1 MKQAIQ
7 QLEKDFHDATIQL
20 VSFLTWKK
28 GVSNMNNHKSSSK
41 TTRKSV
47 SYKQLPT
54 KDTEEIENEHDAK
67 ENALSEGYR
76 LLDIKAVPR
85 DSIKFVEKEKRSRND
100 KTSRNRYIN
109 LLGHRRAE
117 SLGNVGQTRRHWSPP
132 SLFVENEIKDGIDNL
147 TAGIE
152 DKYRI

>member
-1 MKQAIQ
+1 
-7 QLEKDFHDATIQL
+7 
-20 VSFLTWKK
+20 
-28 GVSNMNNHKSSSK
+28 MNNNKSSSK

-47 SYKQLPT
+47 SYKQLST
-54 KDTEEIENEHDAK
+54 IDTEEIENEYDAR

-85 DSIKFVEKEKRSRND
+85 DSTKLAEKEKRSRND

-132 SLFVENEIKDGIDNL
+132 SLFVENEIRDGTDNFN
-147 TAGIE
+147 AGIE
-152 DKYRI
+152 DEYRIE

>member
-1 MKQAIQ
+1 
-7 QLEKDFHDATIQL
+7 
-20 VSFLTWKK
+20 
-28 GVSNMNNHKSSSK
+28 MNNNKSSSK

-54 KDTEEIENEHDAK
+54 IDTEEIENEYDAR

-76 LLDIKAVPR
+76 LLDITAVPR
-85 DSIKFVEKEKRSRND
+85 DSTKLAEKEKRSRND

-132 SLFVENEIKDGIDNL
+132 SLFVENEINDGTDNL
-147 TAGIE
+147 NTGIE
-152 DKYRI
+152 GKYRIELSSLYSSQM

>member
-1 MKQAIQ
+1 
-7 QLEKDFHDATIQL
+7 
-20 VSFLTWKK
+20 
-28 GVSNMNNHKSSSK
+28 MNNNKSSSK
-41 TTRKSV
+41 TTRKTV

-54 KDTEEIENEHDAK
+54 KDTEDIENEHDAR

-76 LLDIKAVPR
+76 LLDIKAAPR
-85 DSIKFVEKEKRSRND
+85 DSTKFVEKEKRSRND

-132 SLFVENEIKDGIDNL
+132 SLFVENEIKDGTDNL
-147 TAGIE
+147 NAGIE
-152 DKYRI
+152 DNIELNQLTFSRYNI